1 MSASGKRS
9 SFPTGSHWGIYTV
22 EVENGRVVNAKPFD
36 RDPHPSRIID
46 AIPSATHAECRIN
59 RPMVRKGWLERGPG
73 SDRSGR
79 GVEPFVA
86 ISWDEALDRV
96 AAELTRIKGAYGN
109 EAIYASS
116 GWASA
121 GCFHHAES
129 QLKRFMNGFGGF
141 VGQVTN
147 YSFGAASVIVPRIVG
162 SMEPVTGS
170 VTSWPTIA
178 KHTQLMVLFGG
189 MAPKNGHI
197 NKDGVGLHNIG
208 DWHKKI
214 RAAGVDFVSIS
225 PLRGDAAAMLE
236 AEWLA
241 IRPNTDVALMLA
253 LIHTLVVEGLH
264 DEAFLARYCTGFDR
278 LCAYLMGEG
287 DGTPK
292 SAEWAAPITDL
303 DAATIRALARKMASV
318 RTMISVSWSV
328 QRADH
333 GEQPYWAAIALAAT
347 LGQLGLPG
355 GGLGFGYGAN
365 SCLGSPRPRLS
376 LPRLPAGVNS
386 VTTFIPVAR
395 VTDMLLSPGAPFDF
409 NGQRLTYPAI
419 RLVYWCGGNPFH
431 KQQDL
436 NRLLQ
441 AWQRPETIIIHE
453 PWWTPAARRA
463 DIVLPCAGTL
473 ERNDIGASRTDRFWF
488 AMHKAIDPV
497 GEARTEYEIYTAL
510 AERLGFGEAFTEGRD
525 EMQWL
530 RHMYDVARRQVGAHG
545 LETPGFE
552 DFWQAGHIEFPAPE
566 EPPILF
572 AAFRA
577 DPKANALKTPSGKIE
592 IFSETIAGFGYDDCP
607 GHPTWLEPIE
617 WLGSTKAAAYPLH
630 LISNQPSTRLHS
642 QLDCGTVSRG
652 AKMTDREPIWLHP
665 NDAAARAISDGDV
678 VRVYNDRGACL
689 AGAHVTDAVR
699 PGVVQLA
706 TGAWFDPID
715 PGEIGSLDRH
725 GNPNVLTID
734 KGTSRLAQSTSAQTA
749 LVEIERY
756 DGELP
761 AITVFTQ
768 PAME

>member
-1 MSASGKRS
+1 MSASSKRS

-22 EVENGRVVNAKPFD
+22 EVENGRVVNVKPFD
-36 RDPHPSRIID
+36 RDPHPSRIIE

-96 AAELTRIKGAYGN
+96 AAELTRVKRLYGN

-162 SMEPVTGS
+162 TMEPVTGS

-189 MAPKNGHI
+189 MSPKNGHV
-197 NKDGVGLHNIG
+197 NKDGVGLHTTG

-225 PLRGDAAAMLE
+225 PLRDDAAAILE

-264 DEAFLARYCTGFDR
+264 DEAFLARYCTGFER

-292 SAEWAAPITDL
+292 SAEWAASITTL
-303 DAATIRALARKMASV
+303 NAATIRALARKMASS
-318 RTMISVSWSV
+318 RTMIAVSWSV

-347 LGQLGLPG
+347 LGQIGLPG

-365 SCLGSPRPRLS
+365 SCSGNPRPKLS
-376 LPRLPAGVNS
+376 LPKLPVGVNS

-409 NGQRLTYPAI
+409 NGQRLTYPDI

-463 DIVLPCAGTL
+463 DIVLPCASTL
-473 ERNDIGASRTDRFWF
+473 ERNDIGAPRTDRFWF

-510 AERLGFGEAFTEGRD
+510 AERLGFGGAFTEGRD

-530 RHMYDVARRQVGAHG
+530 RHMYEVARGQVGAHG
-545 LETPGFE
+545 LETPDFE
-552 DFWQAGHIEFPAPE
+552 EFWQAGHIEFPAPE
-566 EPPILF
+566 DPPILF

-577 DPKANALKTPSGKIE
+577 DPKADALKTPSGKIE

-607 GHPTWLEPIE
+607 GHPTWLEPVE
-617 WLGSTKAAAYPLH
+617 WLGSNKAATYPLH

-642 QLDCGTVSRG
+642 QLDCATVSRG
-652 AKMTDREPIWLHP
+652 AKMADREPIWLHP
-665 NDAAARAISDGDV
+665 NDAAARAISDGAV

-699 PGVVQLA
+699 PGVVLLA

-715 PGEIGSLDRH
+715 PGKIGSLDRH

-768 PAME
+768 PAIA

>member
-36 RDPHPSRIID
+36 RDPHPSQIIE

-86 ISWDEALDRV
+86 ISWDEALDRI

-225 PLRGDAAAMLE
+225 PLRADTAAMLE

-292 SAEWAAPITDL
+292 SAEWAAPIIDL

-365 SCLGSPRPRLS
+365 SCLGNPRARLS
-376 LPRLPAGVNS
+376 LPRLPVGVNS

-617 WLGSTKAAAYPLH
+617 WLGSNKAAAYPLH

-665 NDAAARAISDGDV
+665 SDARARAISDGDV

-689 AGAHVTDAVR
+689 AGAHVTDAIR

-756 DGELP
+756 NGELP

-768 PAME
+768 PAMV

>member
-36 RDPHPSRIID
+36 RDPHPSRIIE

-162 SMEPVTGS
+162 SMEPVTGL

-208 DWHKKI
+208 DWHEKI

-225 PLRGDAAAMLE
+225 PLRGDAAELLE

-287 DGTPK
+287 DGTAK

-376 LPRLPAGVNS
+376 LPRLPVGVNS

-409 NGQRLTYPAI
+409 NGQRLTYPDI

-510 AERLGFGEAFTEGRD
+510 AERLGFGETFTEGRD

-530 RHMYDVARRQVGAHG
+530 RQMYDVARRQVGAHG

-642 QLDCGTVSRG
+642 QLDCATVSRG

-768 PAME
+768 PAMV

>member
-1 MSASGKRS
+1 MSATGKRS
-9 SFPTGSHWGIYTV
+9 SFHTGSHWGLYTA
-22 EVENGRVVNAKPFD
+22 EVEDGRVVSVKPFD
-36 RDPHPSRIID
+36 RDPQPSRIIE
-46 AIPSATHAECRIN
+46 AVPSATHADCRIK
-59 RPMVRKGWLERGPG
+59 RPMVRKGWLERGPEG
-73 SDRSGR
+73 DRSGR

-162 SMEPVTGS
+162 SMEPVTGQ

-189 MAPKNGHI
+189 MPPKNGQV
-197 NKDGVGLHNIG
+197 NKDGVGLHDIN
-208 DWHKKI
+208 DWHRKI
-214 RAAGVDFVSIS
+214 RTAGGEFVSIS
-225 PLRGDAAAMLE
+225 PMRDDTAAMLE
-236 AEWLA
+236 ADWLP
-241 IRPNTDVALMLA
+241 IRPNTDAALMLA
-253 LIHTLVVEGLH
+253 LIHTLVTEGLH
-264 DEAFLARYCTGFDR
+264 DKAFLARYCTGFDR
-278 LCAYLMGEG
+278 LCAYLMGEI

-292 SAEWAAPITDL
+292 SAEWAASITTL
-303 DAATIRALARKMASV
+303 DAATIRTLARKMAKV

-347 LGQLGLPG
+347 LGQIGLPG
-355 GGLGFGYGAN
+355 GGFGFGYGAN
-365 SCLGSPRPRLS
+365 SCLGSPQTQLS
-376 LPRLPAGVNS
+376 LPNLPVGANLVK
-386 VTTFIPVAR
+386 TFIPVAR
-395 VTDMLLSPGAPFDF
+395 FTDMLLNPGAPFDF
-409 NGQRLTYPAI
+409 NGQRLTYPDI
-419 RLVYWCGGNPFH
+419 RLGYWCGGNPFH

-441 AWQRPETIIIHE
+441 GWRRPETIIIHE

-473 ERNDIGASRTDRFWF
+473 ERNDIGASRRDRFWF
-488 AMHKAIDPV
+488 AMHKAIDRI
-497 GEARTEYEIYTAL
+497 GEARSEYEIYSAL
-510 AERLGFGEAFTEGRD
+510 AERLGFREAFTEGRD

-530 RHMYDVARRQVGAHG
+530 HHMYDVARGRVGALG
-545 LETPGFE
+545 FETPGFE
-552 DFWQAGHIEFPAPE
+552 EFWHAGYIEFPAPA

-577 DPKANALKTPSGKIE
+577 DPKANALRTPSGKIE

-607 GHPTWLEPIE
+607 GHPTWLEPVE
-617 WLGSTKAAAYPLH
+617 WLGSHKAAAYPLH
-630 LISNQPSTRLHS
+630 LISNQPRTRLHS
-642 QLDCGTVSRG
+642 QLDCGAVSRG
-652 AKMTDREPIWLHP
+652 AKIADREPILLHP
-665 NDAAARAISDGDV
+665 KDAEARAISDGDV

-715 PGEIGSLDRH
+715 AGEIGSLDRH

-734 KGTSRLAQSTSAQTA
+734 KGTSRLGQCTSAQSA

-756 DGELP
+756 DGKLP

-768 PAME
+768 PATV

>member
-22 EVENGRVVNAKPFD
+22 EVENGRVVNVKPFD
-36 RDPHPSRIID
+36 RDPHPSRIIE

-59 RPMVRKGWLERGPG
+59 QPMVRRGWLERGSG

-96 AAELTRIKGAYGN
+96 AAELTRIKRAYGN
-109 EAIYASS
+109 KAIYASS

-162 SMEPVTGS
+162 SMEPVTGL

-189 MAPKNGHI
+189 MSPKNGHI

-225 PLRGDAAAMLE
+225 PLRDDAAEILE

-253 LIHTLVVEGLH
+253 LIHTLVVEELH

-376 LPRLPAGVNS
+376 LPKLPVGVNS

-395 VTDMLLSPGAPFDF
+395 VTDMLLSPGAAFDF
-409 NGQRLTYPAI
+409 NGQRLTYPDI

-463 DIVLPCAGTL
+463 DIVLPCATTL

-510 AERLGFGEAFTEGRD
+510 AEQLGFGEVFTEGRD

-530 RHMYDVARRQVGAHG
+530 RHMYEVARGQVGAHG

-577 DPKANALKTPSGKIE
+577 DPKADALKTPSGKIE
-592 IFSETIAGFGYDDCP
+592 IFSETIAGFGYNDCP
-607 GHPTWLEPIE
+607 GHPTWLEPVE
-617 WLGSTKAAAYPLH
+617 WLGSNKAAAYPLH

-642 QLDCGTVSRG
+642 QLDCATVSRG

-689 AGAHVTDAVR
+689 AGAHVTDAIR

-768 PAME
+768 PAMV

>member
-1 MSASGKRS
+1 MSASSKRS

-22 EVENGRVVNAKPFD
+22 EVENGRVVNVKPFD
-36 RDPHPSRIID
+36 RDPHPSRIIE

-59 RPMVRKGWLERGPG
+59 RPMVRKGWLDRGPG

-86 ISWDEALDRV
+86 ITWDEALDRV
-96 AAELTRIKGAYGN
+96 AAELTRVKRAYGN

-162 SMEPVTGS
+162 TMEPVTGS

-189 MAPKNGHI
+189 MSPKNGHI
-197 NKDGVGLHNIG
+197 NKDGVGLHTTG

-225 PLRGDAAAMLE
+225 PLRDDAAAILE

-264 DEAFLARYCTGFDR
+264 DEAFLARYCTGFER

-292 SAEWAAPITDL
+292 SAEWAASITTL
-303 DAATIRALARKMASV
+303 DAATIRALARKMASS
-318 RTMISVSWSV
+318 RTMIAVSWSV

-347 LGQLGLPG
+347 LGQIGLPG

-365 SCLGSPRPRLS
+365 SCSGNPRPKLS
-376 LPRLPAGVNS
+376 LPKLPVGVNS

-395 VTDMLLSPGAPFDF
+395 VTDMLLNPGAPFDF
-409 NGQRLTYPAI
+409 NGQRLTYPDI

-463 DIVLPCAGTL
+463 DIVLPCASTL
-473 ERNDIGASRTDRFWF
+473 ERNDIGAPRTDRFWF

-510 AERLGFGEAFTEGRD
+510 AERLGFGGAFTEGRD

-530 RHMYDVARRQVGAHG
+530 RHMYEVARGQVGAHG
-545 LETPGFE
+545 LETPDFE
-552 DFWQAGHIEFPAPE
+552 EFWQAGHIEFPAPE

-577 DPKANALKTPSGKIE
+577 DPKADALKTPSGKIE

-607 GHPTWLEPIE
+607 GHPTWLEPVE
-617 WLGSTKAAAYPLH
+617 WLGSNKVAAYPLH

-642 QLDCGTVSRG
+642 QLDCATVSRG
-652 AKMTDREPIWLHP
+652 AKVADREPIWLHP

-678 VRVYNDRGACL
+678 VRVYNDRCACL

-699 PGVVQLA
+699 PGVVLLA

-756 DGELP
+756 EGELP

-768 PAME
+768 PAIA

>member
-36 RDPHPSRIID
+36 RDPHPSQIIE

-86 ISWDEALDRV
+86 ISWDEALDRI

-225 PLRGDAAAMLE
+225 PLRADTAAMLE

-292 SAEWAAPITDL
+292 SAEWAAPIIDL

-365 SCLGSPRPRLS
+365 SCLGNPRARLS
-376 LPRLPAGVNS
+376 LPRLPVGVNS

-473 ERNDIGASRTDRFWF
+473 ERNDIGASCTDRFWF

-617 WLGSTKAAAYPLH
+617 WLGSNKAAAYPLH

-665 NDAAARAISDGDV
+665 SDARARAISDGDV

-689 AGAHVTDAVR
+689 AGAHITDAIR

-768 PAME
+768 PAMV